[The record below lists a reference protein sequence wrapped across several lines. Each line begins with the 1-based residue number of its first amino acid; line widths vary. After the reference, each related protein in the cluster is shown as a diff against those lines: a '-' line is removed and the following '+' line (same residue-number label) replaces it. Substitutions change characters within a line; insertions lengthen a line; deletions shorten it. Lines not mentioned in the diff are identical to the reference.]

1 MIDYQI
7 LALDLDGTLTNS
19 QKQIT
24 PPTRE
29 ALIRIQ
35 EAGIKVVLASG
46 RPTTGVLPLARELQL
61 QRFGSYI
68 LSFNGGRITVEAV
81 RLFTIVFCQKMWQ
94 SPSSNL
100 SKTLRST
107 LSVTP
112 VVVSSPDFRQMSTP
126 NWSPQ
131 STGSLL
137 SM

>member
-46 RPTTGVLPLARELQL
+46 RPTTGVLPLPENCSCNDSEATSSPSTEEKLL
-61 QRFGSYI
+61 
-68 LSFNGGRITVEAV
+68 TVEAV

-94 SPSSNL
+94 SPSLN
-100 SKTLRST
+100 
-107 LSVTP
+107 
-112 VVVSSPDFRQMSTP
+112 
-126 NWSPQ
+126 
-131 STGSLL
+131 
-137 SM
+137 